1 MLFLPPLLLL
11 LAYLIGSI
19 PFSFIVVRLL
29 AGDDIRRHGSG
40 NVGATNVA
48 RNFGRL
54 PGVIALVLD
63 GAKGWAATALA
74 VWMSGRERW
83 PYPYEAGLDW
93 PHAPT
98 FWIGAAAFVAVLGH
112 VFPIWLNFRGG
123 KGVATAAGTFIVL
136 APAALTVA
144 FVVFMLTLLVTRYV
158 SLGSILAAAALPVFV
173 RFASEGTFWLTLF
186 SIAIAA
192 VVVMK
197 HHENVARLAR
207 GEERRFPR

>member
-1 MLFLPPLLLL
+1 MLALPPLLLL

-19 PFSFIVVRLL
+19 PFSFLVVRLL

-48 RNFGRL
+48 RNFGKT
-54 PGVIALVLD
+54 PGVIALLLD
-63 GAKGWAATALA
+63 VAKGWAATALA
-74 VWMSGRERW
+74 VYVTNRPEW
-83 PYPYEAGLDW
+83 PYPYASGLDW

-98 FWIGAAAFVAVLGH
+98 FWVGAAAFAAVLGH
-112 VFPIWLNFRGG
+112 IFPVWLNFRGG

-136 APAALTVA
+136 APAALGVA
-144 FVVFMLTLLVTRYV
+144 AVIFILTLIVTRYV

-173 RFASEGTFWLTLF
+173 RFAANPTFWLTLF

-192 VVVMK
+192 VVILK
-197 HHENVARLAR
+197 HQENVGRLAR